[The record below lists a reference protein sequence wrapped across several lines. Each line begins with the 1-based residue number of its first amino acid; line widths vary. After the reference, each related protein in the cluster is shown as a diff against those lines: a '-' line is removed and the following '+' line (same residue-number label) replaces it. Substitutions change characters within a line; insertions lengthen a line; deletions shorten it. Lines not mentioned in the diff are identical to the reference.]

1 MALREDIL
9 YSEELQALVYMVEQQ
24 IANTPFIPAN
34 HLALVGLGFLIG
46 KLRKMA
52 DESPSVHTP
61 TAHA

>member
-9 YSEELQALVYMVEQQ
+9 FREELQALVYLVEKQ
-24 IANTPFIPAN
+24 IVDTPFIPAN
-34 HLALVGLGFLIG
+34 HLALAGLGFLVG